1 MLKVNIIVINNSMQ
15 TIKKTYNLSLLH
27 TNIRSIPRI
36 FKDMNIYLENLE
48 HNFPIIR
55 ITESWLKPNNVN
67 KYTPEGY
74 NHEYDIRLGRHGG
87 GESMFISDKL
97 HYKRRT
103 DLKFEIT
110 SGINSLAIKIEK
122 NTVGN
127 NKAIVVILI
136 YRPPSTLV
144 SKFNTVLS
152 SMINDIQK
160 ENKYVFFMGDFNT
173 NVSKQVKG
181 SKDMEKF
188 TNLFSSNSFLPL
200 IDKPTRITRQS
211 ASLIDNIYTNCS
223 LADCDSGILCTDFSD
238 HFPIFCF
245 INNLA
250 LNKSKYTLIK
260 KRAYNAKNIA
270 KFNSSL
276 LKETLQVKSTK
287 LSD

>member
-1 MLKVNIIVINNSMQ
+1 MQSKMLKVNIIVINNSMQ

-27 TNIRSIPRI
+27 TNIRSIPRN

-74 NHEYDIRLGRHGG
+74 NHEYDIRLGRHSG

-223 LADCDSGILCTDFSD
+223 LADCDSGILISVIT
-238 HFPIFCF
+238 FPYFV
-245 INNLA
+245 
-250 LNKSKYTLIK
+250 
-260 KRAYNAKNIA
+260 
-270 KFNSSL
+270 L
-276 LKETLQVKSTK
+276 LTI
-287 LSD
+287 